1 MACIHKDVVCVYE
14 WPTMSNDAKSRPR
27 QVRCA
32 PALALLGLAAVGCAA
47 GRGASEASNGR
58 SSSHPPGYHR
68 VRTIHLGGEGRWD
81 TLTFDLS
88 SRRLFIARE
97 THVVVLD
104 VDRERVVG
112 EIPDTAGV
120 HAVAVAPDL
129 GRGFTSNGRAGT
141 VTIFDLKTL
150 AVLKQVPVG
159 QNPDAIVYDHAS
171 QRVFAMNGR
180 SDDVSIIDVKTGTVI
195 ATLPLGGR
203 PEFGVADGLGAL
215 YVNLEDKGEAIR
227 MSTQTTSITA
237 RWPLAPCIGPSGIA
251 IDTAAR
257 RVFAACANR
266 TMIVLD
272 ADSGQAVA
280 TLPIGTG
287 VDGAAFDAG
296 NGLAFSSNG
305 EGTLTVVG
313 KTSTGSYAVL
323 EDVATQRGART
334 MALDPARHQV
344 LLATAD
350 FEPAPPSTGSTP
362 PARPKPVPGTFAI
375 LVFGR

>member
-1 MACIHKDVVCVYE
+1 M
-14 WPTMSNDAKSRPR
+14 
-27 QVRCA
+27 
-32 PALALLGLAAVGCAA
+32 
-47 GRGASEASNGR
+47 
-58 SSSHPPGYHR
+58 
-68 VRTIHLGGEGRWD
+68 RTIHLGGEGRWD

-180 SDDVSIIDVKTGTVI
+180 SDDVSVIDAKTGTVI

-215 YVNLEDKGEAIR
+215 YVNLEDKGETIR
-227 MSTQTTSITA
+227 ISTQTTSITA

-257 RVFAACANR
+257 RVFVACANR
-266 TMIVLD
+266 SMVVLD
-272 ADSGQAVA
+272 ADSGQVVA

-350 FEPAPPSTGSTP
+350 FEPAPASTGSTP
-362 PARPKPVPGTFAI
+362 PARPQPVPGTFAI